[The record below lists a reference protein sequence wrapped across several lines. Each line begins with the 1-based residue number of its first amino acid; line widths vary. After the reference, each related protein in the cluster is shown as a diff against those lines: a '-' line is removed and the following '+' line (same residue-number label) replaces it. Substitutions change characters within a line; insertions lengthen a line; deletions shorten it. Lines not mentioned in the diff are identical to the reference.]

1 MPVAS
6 QLQVKDESTYGT
18 AVTVDRAFEFN
29 SESIEVDVRR
39 VESVGKRSGQRV
51 ARSDRFMPYPGGA
64 SGSVEMDVLTKS
76 HGWWLKHALGTVAT
90 GTITDSNYTHTG
102 TIGSLT
108 GDFFTLQVNRPFNPS
123 GSDQAM
129 TYAGCK
135 ITKAT
140 WRLAVEG
147 LLQAVYE
154 IDAASEATGTALA
167 SETSPTGPDVFSWVG
182 ASATI
187 GGSAVEIKD
196 FEVSITNP
204 LNVDRRYLRSS
215 AVKKE
220 PLENG
225 MRMVEWSMTADF
237 VDLTQRNRVTSA
249 TRAGSL
255 AAIVITCDGPI
266 AHAGATVPRM
276 EFSIPAA
283 RFDVASGGTVTD
295 DEPLMLSLSGVG
307 LFDGTNSALTVT
319 YRTTDSAP

>member
-6 QLQVKDESTYGT
+6 QLMVKDESSYAT
-18 AVTVDRAFEFN
+18 AVTVDRGFEFLT
-29 SESIEVDVRR
+29 ESIEVDPRR
-39 VESVGKRSGQRV
+39 VQSVGKRAGQRV
-51 ARSDRFMPYPGGA
+51 ARSDRFMVYPGGA
-64 SGSVEMDVLTKS
+64 SGTVEMDVLTKS

-90 GTITDSNYTHTG
+90 STVTDSNYTHTG

-108 GDFFTLQVNRPFNPS
+108 GDSFTLQVDRQFTPS
-123 GSDQAM
+123 GTSQAF

-135 ITKAT
+135 IAKAT
-140 WRLAVEG
+140 WRLATEG

-154 IDAASEATGTALA
+154 IDAASEATATSLA
-167 SETSPTGPDVFSWVG
+167 SETSPTSPDVFSWIG

-204 LNVDRRYLRSS
+204 MNVDRRYLRSS

-225 MRMVEWSMTADF
+225 MRVVEWSMTADF
-237 VDLTQRNRVTSA
+237 VDLTQRNRVTSTTA
-249 TRAGSL
+249 AGAL
-255 AAIVITCDGPI
+255 AAIVITCDGPV
-266 AHAGATVPRM
+266 AHGGTTLPRM
-276 EFSIPAA
+276 AFSIPNA

-319 YRTTDSAP
+319 YRTTDATP